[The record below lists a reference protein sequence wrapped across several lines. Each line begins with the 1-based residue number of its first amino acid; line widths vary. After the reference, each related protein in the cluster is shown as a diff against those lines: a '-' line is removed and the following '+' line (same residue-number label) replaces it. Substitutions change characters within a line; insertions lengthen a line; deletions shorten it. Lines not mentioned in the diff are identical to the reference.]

1 MYSTHTNS
9 IQDEIH
15 MKAIFIGQNRLKEVD
30 LDDLY
35 LDDEYVAL
43 LSEFNILESHI
54 VYFSAGDAKIKEILI
69 KKEPSISA

>member
-1 MYSTHTNS
+1 
-9 IQDEIH
+9 

>member
-1 MYSTHTNS
+1 
-9 IQDEIH
+9 

-30 LDDLY
+30 FEDLY
-35 LDDEYVAL
+35 LDDEFVAL

-69 KKEPSISA
+69 KKDPSISV